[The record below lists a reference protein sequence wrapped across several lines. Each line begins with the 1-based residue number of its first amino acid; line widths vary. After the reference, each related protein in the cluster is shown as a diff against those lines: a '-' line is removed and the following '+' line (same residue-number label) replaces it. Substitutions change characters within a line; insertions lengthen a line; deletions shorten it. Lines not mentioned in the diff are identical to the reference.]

1 MEKISNEKEI
11 VTPGEVLCKGMDF
24 LPGDGTYRKDEDV
37 LSNYLGA
44 VQFRDRL
51 VKVVPLRGK
60 YVPKKNDIV
69 IGEISSVSHSNW
81 TVDINS
87 PYSGILPI
95 SEATDEY
102 IDLSEDDITEYFDIG
117 DLVAIKITKVTKGK
131 DVQLSMK
138 DKMCRK
144 FKKGKA
150 IEIPPTKI
158 PRLIGK
164 KGSMINTIKKK
175 TSCSIIA
182 GQNGRIWVSG
192 ENENLAVE
200 AIKKVDREA
209 HTNGLTDEISQ
220 WLDERTGGEE

>member
-1 MEKISNEKEI
+1 MEKISEEKEI
-11 VTPGEVLCKGMDF
+11 VTPGELLCEGMDF
-24 LPGDGTYRKDEDV
+24 LPGDGTFRGDENIY
-37 LSNYLGA
+37 SNYLGA

-60 YVPKKNDIV
+60 YVPKKNDII

-81 TVDINS
+81 SVELNS
-87 PYSGILPI
+87 PYTGILPI

-102 IDLSEDDITEYFDIG
+102 IDLNEDDITEYFDIG
-117 DLVAIKITKVTKGK
+117 DLIATKITKVTKGK

-144 FKKGKA
+144 FKKGRV
-150 IEIPPTKI
+150 IEIPPAKI

-175 TSCSIIA
+175 TSCTLIA

-192 ENENLAVE
+192 ENERLALE

-209 HTNGLTDEISQ
+209 HTNGLTDKISE
-220 WLDERTGGEE
+220 WLDEKTGGE